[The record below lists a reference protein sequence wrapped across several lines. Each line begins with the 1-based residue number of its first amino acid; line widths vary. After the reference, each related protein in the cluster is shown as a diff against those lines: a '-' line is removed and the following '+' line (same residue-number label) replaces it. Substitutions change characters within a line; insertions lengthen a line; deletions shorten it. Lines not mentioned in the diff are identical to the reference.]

1 MYGQGDLIQNF
12 LNITFENLLK
22 EHFIYI
28 LSWKEREFMI
38 FLLKHPVD
46 CTPPSHSFAKD
57 LNVDIVVGHP
67 LIYIRPKA
75 LTSFTRPFVCPSPGL
90 WKCNFAELQK

>member
-28 LSWKEREFMI
+28 LSWKERKFMI

-46 CTPPSHSFAKD
+46 CTPP
-57 LNVDIVVGHP
+57 
-67 LIYIRPKA
+67 
-75 LTSFTRPFVCPSPGL
+75 
-90 WKCNFAELQK
+90 